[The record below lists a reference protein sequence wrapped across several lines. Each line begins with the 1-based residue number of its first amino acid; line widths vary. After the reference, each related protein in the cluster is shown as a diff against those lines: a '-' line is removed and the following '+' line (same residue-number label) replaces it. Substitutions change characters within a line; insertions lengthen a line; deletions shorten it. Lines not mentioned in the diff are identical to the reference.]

1 VTGDGG
7 ILCAGR
13 IYCDLVFS
21 GLDGGPVP
29 GREVFADRLALR
41 AGGGAYITAAYLSAL
56 GCDVGL
62 MGVLPAPPFTVPV
75 TQEMAQNRV
84 TSHCTDPAPADDPQ
98 ITVALAHGGDR
109 AFVTRRCGAALVLQ
123 KGAALPAARHLH
135 IGELTTALDHPDL
148 IGAARG
154 QGMTISLDCSWD
166 TQALADPRAPAVI
179 ASVDLFL
186 PNSAEAEALRQN
198 GIAVAP
204 RVASIVKRGNQGAVA
219 IAAGGATQSA
229 PACAATVQDTTGA
242 GDAFNA
248 GFLSAWLAGRPL
260 AECLARANHCGAL
273 AVARLGGAGHLPDLR
288 ELVGDPVQVP
298 GVE

>member
-84 TSHCTDPAPADDPQ
+84 VSHCTDPTQGDDPQ

-109 AFVTRRCGAALVLQ
+109 AFVTRRCGAALVLH

-148 IGAARG
+148 IAAARG

-166 TQALADPRAPAVI
+166 GRALADSRAAEII

-186 PNSAEAEALRQN
+186 PNGAEMDALQRN

-204 RVASIVKRGNQGAVA
+204 QVASIVKRGNQGAVV
-219 IAAGGATQSA
+219 IASDGARQSA

-248 GFLSAWLAGRPL
+248 GFLSAWLTGQPL
-260 AECLARANHCGAL
+260 ADCLARANCCGAL
-273 AVARLGGAGHLPDLR
+273 AVARLGGAGHLPDLKD
-288 ELVGDPVQVP
+288 LATHPVP
-298 GVE
+298 GTE